1 MNIEN
6 SKDICVICIDNI
18 DITDLD
24 ISKIDCN
31 HIFHKNCIDEWL
43 NINKKCPIC
52 IQEIQNYKS
61 SIIKDNNIQTISNTS
76 NTSNTTNR
84 LENRYNTCSLSCMC
98 IIFIVLI
105 IISIVNLLFMP
116 MIYNF
121 INKYYYSGEIINNI
135 CVNYTGNNN
144 SDIFDFGY
152 SYIINL
158 IYIIY
163 VLISV
168 TSVFSIK
175 NFLGFAIINYIPFG
189 GWYSYIIINYI
200 RIFDYLDKIKETNCE
215 NNLLDIINIK
225 KSSLTIF
232 SLINIIFGLYIILIT
247 FIHFNIKINRV
258 RPQ

>member
-61 SIIKDNNIQTISNTS
+61 SFIKDENVQTILNISNTS
-76 NTSNTTNR
+76 NTS
-84 LENRYNTCSLSCMC
+84 ENMYTCCLSYCMC
-98 IIFIVLI
+98 VIFIPLI

-121 INKYYYSGEIINNI
+121 INKYYYSGEIINNT
-135 CVNYTGNNN
+135 CVNYTSINNA
-144 SDIFDFGY
+144 DIFHSEY

-158 IYIIY
+158 VYILYIL
-163 VLISV
+163 VSIISIF
-168 TSVFSIK
+168 TIK
-175 NFLGFAIINYIPFG
+175 NFIGFTIINYIPFG
-189 GWYSYIIINYI
+189 GWYSYIIINYF
-200 RIFDYLDKIKETNCE
+200 RIFDYIDKIKETNCE

-232 SLINIIFGLYIILIT
+232 TLINIIFGLYIILLT